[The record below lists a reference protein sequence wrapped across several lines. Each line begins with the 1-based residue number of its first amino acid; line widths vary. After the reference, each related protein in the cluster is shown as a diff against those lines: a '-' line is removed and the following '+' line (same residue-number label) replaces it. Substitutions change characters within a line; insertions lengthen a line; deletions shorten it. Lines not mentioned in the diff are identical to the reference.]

1 MERREE
7 KVRIRYT
14 IDFEKKI
21 PLNLKPYETIDDY
34 IEEIADDI
42 FYNTDDWLDGDVRD
56 IDNVRGI

>member
-7 KVRIRYT
+7 KVRIGYT

-21 PLNLKPYETIDDY
+21 PLNLKPDETVDDY

>member
-7 KVRIRYT
+7 KARIRYT

-21 PLNLKPYETIDDY
+21 PLNLKPDETVDDY

-56 IDNVRGI
+56 VDHIRGI

>member
-21 PLNLKPYETIDDY
+21 PLNLKPYETVDDY

-42 FYNTDDWLDGDVRD
+42 FYNTCLLYTSPSPRD
-56 IDNVRGI
+56 